1 MSPTDHL
8 LWAVTEI
15 PGCNSICQTRAL
27 GLWWGSPPKEL
38 VQITCLS
45 TLIDRFASTMSA
57 SSMLQ
62 FQVHIGSFTSILSLS
77 NSNFILMPDWNLSS
91 FSLFLALLVELWAVL
106 ATRQLMLYL
115 GLSVPAEF
123 CWWVTSLHWTE
134 YVWSSCGQ
142 CLKGHQVCER
152 WTEPDYQWCTNFT
165 GSRAPVQI
173 SMGLSCTSSIWKMTD
188 ALLQTGTPVQ
198 NDLNEFYAMIDFANP
213 SLLGPLAAFKRLYA
227 DPIQRSR
234 DRDARWDFHL
244 ESIQETFPLCLY
256 VVNLPASC
264 VLFAWVWEGDLS
276 EGSVF
281 KVYLKHHF
289 ERVLWC
295 TSEGTTLWCALQW
308 RGARSGPCKVPGAAD
323 KNSLLHTAEDSRHQQ
338 EIPANQIR
346 VHFTM
351 WKLVLELT
359 ASIFIVLGCRHSQYT
374 NCSSSYLQHGNP

>member
-91 FSLFLALLVELWAVL
+91 FSLFVAFLVELWAVL

-281 KVYLKHHF
+281 KVYLKHHIWTSSLMYIW
-289 ERVLWC
+289 RHYSVMC
-295 TSEGTTLWCALQW
+295 TSVK
-308 RGARSGPCKVPGAAD
+308 RSKKWAMQGPWSCRQELAFAYCGGQQTSTRNTCQPNQSTFHNVETC
-323 KNSLLHTAEDSRHQQ
+323 SWTYSIHLYCSRVQAQ
-338 EIPANQIR
+338 
-346 VHFTM
+346 
-351 WKLVLELT
+351 
-359 ASIFIVLGCRHSQYT
+359 SIY
-374 NCSSSYLQHGNP
+374 